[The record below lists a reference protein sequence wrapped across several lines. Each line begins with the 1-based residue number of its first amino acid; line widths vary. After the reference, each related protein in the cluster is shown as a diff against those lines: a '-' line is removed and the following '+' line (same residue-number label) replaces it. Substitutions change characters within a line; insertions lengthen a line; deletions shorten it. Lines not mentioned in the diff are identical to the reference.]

1 MSMLLKTEDLQSLRE
16 IHLVEIDGQYLVM
29 YRNSDSYVSKAMDQ
43 HDALCLY
50 EGLVMALALGE
61 AEEEIIKRLQ

>member
-16 IHLVEIDGQYLVM
+16 IHLVEIDGKYMVM
-29 YRNSDSYVSKAMDQ
+29 YRNSASYMSRAMDQ
-43 HDALCLY
+43 HDALHMY
-50 EGLVMALALGE
+50 EGLVMALAMGE